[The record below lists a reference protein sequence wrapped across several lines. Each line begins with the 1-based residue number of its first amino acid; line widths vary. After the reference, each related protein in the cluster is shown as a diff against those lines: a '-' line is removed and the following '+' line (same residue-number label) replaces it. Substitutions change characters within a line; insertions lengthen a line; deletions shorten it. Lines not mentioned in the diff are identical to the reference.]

1 MSALLQPLMTTLR
14 VGLLTLL
21 FLTSGCGTNKLA
33 QSIAPERPVDPST
46 SGVLLTRVNTHI
58 YASGG
63 SIYIRKPGAENSLV
77 IRAHGIDP
85 LPKWDRIK
93 GLKGRLFATSLPPGE
108 YELHYWSLY
117 AYGDQYG
124 SLSFYPPP
132 TRATHPFS
140 IRAGEVTYLGH
151 YTIQAVTPLRGPYN
165 QPRFVFN
172 PRPPFFGAYVIVA
185 DDLEKD
191 TAQFHRDYP
200 DLRELAIQP
209 AVPDPA
215 IWQGLKAVT
224 EPFWW

>member
-1 MSALLQPLMTTLR
+1 MSALPQSLITALR
-14 VGLLTLL
+14 GSVLALIFLL
-21 FLTSGCGTNKLA
+21 SGCGTNKYA
-33 QSIAPERPVDPST
+33 ESIAPERPIELNS

-63 SIYIRKPGAENSLV
+63 AIFIRKSGAENSLV
-77 IRAHGIDP
+77 ISAHGIDP
-85 LPKWDRIK
+85 LPKWDRVK
-93 GLKGRLFATSLPPGE
+93 GIKGRLFAIGLPPGE
-108 YELHYWSLY
+108 YELHYWYLLAY
-117 AYGDQYG
+117 ADQYG
-124 SLSFYPPP
+124 SRAFYPPP

-151 YTIQAVTPLRGPYN
+151 YTIQAVTSLRGPYN
-165 QPRFVFN
+165 QPRSPFQ
-172 PRPPFFGAYVIVA
+172 PRPPFFGAYAIVA
-185 DDLEKD
+185 NDLGKD